1 MYVNLRWGFM
11 WIYSVPLGWRV
22 YRLKLH
28 HSFVFAFPRGKENPS
43 PDFLCFPDL
52 RPGQTCNTLLQ
63 PLSIWTLQPPHL
75 GPHLGYPHEAGDR
88 WAPGWTTATSLLFTL
103 PEAEDRWDPGQIFAT
118 EPPILFF
125 FFFKHHTRSI
135 WRFPG

>member
-1 MYVNLRWGFM
+1 MLWACVEGRCG
-11 WIYSVPLGWRV
+11 R
-22 YRLKLH
+22 
-28 HSFVFAFPRGKENPS
+28 HSP
-43 PDFLCFPDL
+43 CPDL

-125 FFFKHHTRSI
+125 FFFFRTIPAAYGGSQAKG
-135 WRFPG
+135 PMGV